1 MTDLDT
7 EGSVVHTIWLVAV
20 LIGLGE
26 ILVDAIGLIVT
37 DA

>member
-1 MTDLDT
+1 MVIGA

-26 ILVDAIGLIVT
+26 ILVGAIGLIVT